1 MSRIRMVHLSDIHF
15 GQEDKDGTFHHQED
29 VRNAVTRDC
38 KVMRGKLG
46 PANGILVT
54 GDIAYAGKKAEYDR
68 AGVWLD
74 NICDIVGCERRAVHI
89 IPGNH
94 DVDRSKI
101 DYGVELLHKDLRK
114 CSPDDVDS
122 ILAKILGN
130 DPKGLSSSAVS
141 FFEKLAAYREF
152 SNRYESDFQS
162 ERRPVCIK
170 EIKFPTG
177 HILRF
182 FGMTSVQVCDAND
195 AKGTMILGSSQ
206 YIFKQEDN
214 VEYVVMCHHPLPW
227 FKDEA
232 NAQPRIITRGRVLLA
247 GHEHQPR
254 FRKVMEGNTEYLML
268 DAGATTPP
276 GSEQRSPFCYN
287 WIEFDLS
294 EANDNFSLGVSVFP
308 RKWIHGKAEFD
319 TDRERTD
326 GAESLRFSV
335 PCRNYT
341 KIAEA
346 PAAETVSVTPVGVN
360 EEEIAAMPDEER
372 FARLLYFFWR
382 YLDWRQRYAVL
393 TKVDVL
399 PKGLERPMP
408 QLVERSALSTARD
421 RNKLAEVWDEV
432 MAYVPAAER
441 QQNPF

>member
-1 MSRIRMVHLSDIHF
+1 MSKIRMVHLSDIHF

-29 VRNAVTRDC
+29 VRDAVTRDC
-38 KVMRGKLG
+38 EVMRNKLG

-54 GDIAYAGKKAEYDR
+54 GDIAYAGKKTEYDR
-68 AGVWLD
+68 AGIWLD
-74 NICDIVGCERRAVHI
+74 KICDIVGCERRAVHI

-94 DVDRSKI
+94 DVDRSRI
-101 DYGVELLHKDLRK
+101 DYGVERMHKDFRE
-114 CSPDDVDS
+114 CSAGDVD
-122 ILAKILGN
+122 KILTKVLGT
-130 DPKGLSSSAVS
+130 DPKELSTSAVA

-170 EIKFPTG
+170 EIKFATG

-195 AKGTMILGSSQ
+195 AKGTMVLGSSQ
-206 YIFKQEDN
+206 YIFKQESN
-214 VEYVVMCHHPLPW
+214 VEYVVMCHHPLHW
-227 FKDEA
+227 FKDEG
-232 NAQPRIITRGRVLLA
+232 NALPRIRTRGRVILA

-254 FRKVMEGNTEYLML
+254 FRKIMEAGTEYLML

-287 WIEFDLS
+287 WLEFELT
-294 EANDNFSLGVSVFP
+294 EANGSFSLSVSVFP
-308 RKWIHGKAEFD
+308 RKWIHEKAEFD
-319 TDRERTD
+319 EDRERTD
-326 GAESLRFSV
+326 GAGFEQFTVS
-335 PCRNYT
+335 CRNYA
-341 KIAEA
+341 KIEEPPPVEA
-346 PAAETVSVTPVGVN
+346 VSATPVGVN
-360 EEEIAAMPDEER
+360 EEEIATMPDEER
-372 FARLLYFFWR
+372 FAKLLYFFWR

-393 TKVDVL
+393 AKVDVL

-408 QLVERSALSTARD
+408 QLVERGALSTARD
-421 RNKLAEVWDEV
+421 RNKLADIWNEV
-432 MAYVPAAER
+432 MTHVPEAER